1 MHLILFKN
9 EGHSERSPLPS
20 TLLVYSHLHMWVTID
35 ALTVEALVYDEISFR
50 GSGNS
55 VLISIIRCESSDG
68 GVATNFLQFPR
79 DVPNLLH

>member
-1 MHLILFKN
+1 MHLNLFKN

-20 TLLVYSHLHMWVTID
+20 EPFWYTAIYMWVTID
-35 ALTVEALVYDEISFR
+35 ALTVVAIVYDEISFR